1 VAWSGGI
8 RIGGLAAAALL
19 AATFPAAGAPLTPH
33 AEALLG
39 KGKPYVEVTADADG
53 KAGVIAAVIDIPAS
67 PEAVWKA
74 VNDCT
79 LAPSMVTSLKSCRV
93 LEADP
98 AGRWDV
104 REEISKP
111 TLLPSVRN
119 VFRSEYDPP
128 HEIRFHRVDGDLS
141 VYEGT
146 LRLER
151 HGDAVRV
158 LYDAKVV
165 VPFRIPPALG
175 RLVLRYEVP
184 QALMALRR
192 AAMAEAAP

>member
-1 VAWSGGI
+1 VAWSGGT
-8 RIGGLAAAALL
+8 RIAALAAGAVLAAAS
-19 AATFPAAGAPLTPH
+19 PAAAPPLSAH
-33 AEALLG
+33 AEAVLG
-39 KGKPYVEVTADADG
+39 RGKPWVEVTADADG
-53 KAGVIAAVIDIPAS
+53 KAGVIAAVIDIPA
-67 PEAVWKA
+67 PAEAIWKA

-79 LAPSMVTSLKSCRV
+79 MAPSMVTSLKSCRV

-119 VFRSEYDPP
+119 VFRSDYDPP
-128 HEIRFHRVDGDLS
+128 REIRFHRVDGDLS
-141 VYEGT
+141 LYEGT
-146 LRLER
+146 LRLEPR
-151 HGDAVRV
+151 GGAVRV

-184 QALMALRR
+184 QALISLRR
-192 AAMAEAAP
+192 AAMAQALP